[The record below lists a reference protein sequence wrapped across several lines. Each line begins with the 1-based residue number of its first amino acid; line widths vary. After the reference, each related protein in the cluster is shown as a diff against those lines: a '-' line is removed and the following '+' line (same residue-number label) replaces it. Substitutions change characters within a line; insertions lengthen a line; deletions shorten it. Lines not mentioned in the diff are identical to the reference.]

1 MKRFNFILPG
11 ICLILLVILLQGCTP
26 SHGKRYFQL
35 AMLPGENMPQPRVGK
50 IMLVQ
55 PVEVDAAYDDYRLV
69 YRLSTYELNYY
80 SYEFWIKKPGTMMRD
95 VITDCLSRGGA
106 FAKVIM
112 LFSEGDPDFLLD
124 SAVEVIEEYDRPDAW
139 FARLKMSIKI
149 KDFKTNEPVLVH
161 QFDRKE
167 KLTEKKVEKVPVVLS
182 MILEEELAKVV
193 EQLAEKL
200 K

>member
-1 MKRFNFILPG
+1 MKRFYFILSG
-11 ICLILLVILLQGCTP
+11 FCLIFLLILLQGCTP

-35 AMLPGENMPQPRVGK
+35 SMLPGENMPVPRVGK

-55 PVEVDAAYDDYRLV
+55 PVDVDAAYDEYRLV
-69 YRLSTYELNYY
+69 YRLSSYELNYY

-95 VITDCLSRGGA
+95 LIVDCLSRGGA
-106 FAKVIM
+106 FEKVIM

-124 SAVEVIEEYDRPDAW
+124 SSVDVIEEYDRPDAW
-139 FARLKMSIKI
+139 FARLKMSFKI
-149 KDFKTNEPVLVH
+149 RDFKTNVPILVH

>member
-1 MKRFNFILPG
+1 
-11 ICLILLVILLQGCTP
+11 
-26 SHGKRYFQL
+26 
-35 AMLPGENMPQPRVGK
+35 
-50 IMLVQ
+50 
-55 PVEVDAAYDDYRLV
+55 
-69 YRLSTYELNYY
+69 
-80 SYEFWIKKPGTMMRD
+80 
-95 VITDCLSRGGA
+95 
-106 FAKVIM
+106 
-112 LFSEGDPDFLLD
+112 LFSEGDPDFLLE
-124 SAVEVIEEYDRPDAW
+124 AEVEVIEEYDRLDAW

-193 EQLAEKL
+193 EQLAEKQ